1 MAKTDKKVADKKS
14 AKGGSSSGRKKAV
27 NRVSENGR
35 VYVTSTFNNTLITV
49 TNEKGETLSWSSAG
63 ARGFKGTRKST
74 PYAASLAAEN
84 AVKKIVEKG
93 LKSVDIFIK
102 GPGNGRDSSLR
113 GIRAAGVV
121 ISSISDIT
129 PMPHN
134 GPRAK
139 NKRRV

>member
-1 MAKTDKKVADKKS
+1 MAKDTKKTTKTKKKS
-14 AKGGSSSGRKKAV
+14 V
-27 NRVSENGR
+27 NRVSEHGR

-49 TNEKGETLSWSSAG
+49 TNDKGDSLGWSSAG
-63 ARGFKGTRKST
+63 HKGFKGTRKST
-74 PYAASLAAEN
+74 PYAASVAAEDV
-84 AVKKIVEKG
+84 VKRVAEMG

-113 GIRAAGVV
+113 GVRASGVT
-121 ISSISDIT
+121 INSISDIT

-139 NKRRV
+139 KKRRV

>member
-1 MAKTDKKVADKKS
+1 MVKADKKTTTK
-14 AKGGSSSGRKKAV
+14 AKKKTTS
-27 NRVSENGR
+27 NITDHGR
-35 VYVTSTFNNTLITV
+35 VYVTSTFNNTLVTV
-49 TNEKGETLSWSSAG
+49 TNDKGDALGWSSAG
-63 ARGFKGTRKST
+63 HRGFKGTRKST
-74 PYAASLAAEN
+74 PYAASLAAEDV
-84 AVKKIVEKG
+84 VKRIVEKG

-113 GIRAAGVV
+113 GIKASGVL

-139 NKRRV
+139 KKRRV